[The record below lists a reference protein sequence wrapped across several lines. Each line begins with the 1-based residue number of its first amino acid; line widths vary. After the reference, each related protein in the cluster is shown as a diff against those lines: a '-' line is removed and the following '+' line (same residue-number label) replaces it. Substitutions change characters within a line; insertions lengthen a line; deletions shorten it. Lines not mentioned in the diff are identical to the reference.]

1 MIRRL
6 ALALTLLAAAPA
18 AAHHSLAAYDSGRPL
33 TLTGEVTEFSFSN
46 PHPYLVVAVKPPSG
60 PVQQWRMEMD
70 NLWELQGVGMT
81 RDTFRPKDRLKVT
94 GSPDRDGGHALYVRQ
109 LDRADGLFYEQVGMS
124 PRLRLPN
131 PK

>member
-6 ALALTLLAAAPA
+6 ALVLILAASPA
-18 AAHHSLAAYDSGRPL
+18 AAHHSLAAYDSARPV
-33 TLTGEVTEFSFSN
+33 TLTGEVIEFSFTN
-46 PHPYLVVAVKPPSG
+46 PHPYLVVAVKPSSG
-60 PVQQWRMEMD
+60 AAQPWKMEMD

-94 GSPDRDGGHALYVRQ
+94 GSPNRDGAHALYVRQ
-109 LDRADGLFYEQVGMS
+109 LDGPDGLFYEQVGMS